1 MLSRAGNILH
11 VDEGGR
17 LIMERVAGRD
27 KTEPVPARA
36 FGAIQCLI
44 RARNDHGDIE
54 FSREHSGHAK
64 AHRH

>member
-17 LIMERVAGRD
+17 LIMERVSGRD

-44 RARNDHGDIE
+44 RARNDRADIE
-54 FSREHSGHAK
+54 LSRESSGHTK
-64 AHRH
+64 ARRH